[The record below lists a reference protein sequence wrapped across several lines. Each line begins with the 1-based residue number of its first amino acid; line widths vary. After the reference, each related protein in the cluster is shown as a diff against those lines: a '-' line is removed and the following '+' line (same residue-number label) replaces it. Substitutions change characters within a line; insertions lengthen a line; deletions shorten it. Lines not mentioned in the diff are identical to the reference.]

1 MPSDPER
8 PESGLHSSQQSDR
21 QFVTAYGDGGFQI
34 SGTRYSGAVIVLP
47 TRTVA
52 WQPGAFDSLT
62 EDEFEAVVSADPPP
76 EILLLGTGEGI
87 RQVDLRIHRALNT
100 RGIALDVMDTGAACR
115 TYNVLMDEE
124 RRVAAALFPV

>member
-8 PESGLHSSQQSDR
+8 PDSGLHSSQQSDR

-52 WQPGAFDSLT
+52 WQPGALDTLT
-62 EDEFEAVVSADPPP
+62 EDAFEAVLTADPPT
-76 EILLLGTGEGI
+76 EILLLGTGEGMS
-87 RQVDLRIHRALNT
+87 QVGLPLRRALDA
-100 RGIALDVMDTGAACR
+100 RGITLDVMDTGAACR